1 MAPRS
6 PGRFLWDFVVY
17 DSHGQLV
24 VLVEA
29 KRRFGTTL
37 AWARE
42 WHEIVMEQTDRPIN
56 ATVVLVVP
64 DRAYVWRPGADKSAP
79 PDSSFE
85 AGPWFEPYFTR
96 LKIPARQVA
105 PHVFEQIV
113 GLWLRDVIEGEEQ
126 PRSDTQER
134 ASALFSG
141 LRGGEV
147 VEQMAA

>member
-6 PGRFLWDFVVY
+6 PGRLPCDFAVY
-17 DSHGQLV
+17 DGHGQLLA
-24 VLVEA
+24 LVET

-37 AWARE
+37 SWARE
-42 WHEIVMEQTDRPIN
+42 WHEIVMERVDRPIN

-64 DRAYVWRPGADKSAP
+64 DRVYVWHQGADKSAF
-79 PDSSFE
+79 PDRSFE

-96 LKIPARQVA
+96 LKIPAHEVA

-113 GLWLRDVIEGEEQ
+113 GLWLRDIVEGEQ
-126 PRSDTQER
+126 PRDDTAGR
-134 ASALFSG
+134 ASDLFSE

>member
-1 MAPRS
+1 
-6 PGRFLWDFVVY
+6 VY
-17 DSHGQLV
+17 DSQGQLV

-29 KRRFGTTL
+29 KRRFGTTP

-42 WHEIVMEQTDRPIN
+42 WHEIMMERADRPIN

-64 DRAYVWRPGADKSAP
+64 DRAYVWRPGADNSAA
-79 PDSSFE
+79 PDVSFE

-96 LKIPARQVA
+96 LQIPVREVA

-113 GLWLRDVIEGEEQ
+113 GLWLRDVVEGEP
-126 PRSDTQER
+126 PRSDTPER